1 MNYLSL
7 LKNASIFGL
16 MSLIVGVVVMYTLI
30 QTPLTQ
36 DCPNKCN
43 WNKYFIREIS
53 VFLTGFLSYIIFEV
67 LREQKI
73 YMPDDT
79 K

>member
-30 QTPLTQ
+30 KTPLTQ

-53 VFLTGFLSYIIFEV
+53 VFLTGFLSYIIFEF

-73 YMPDDT
+73 YVPDDT

>member
-7 LKNASIFGL
+7 LKHASIFGL

-36 DCPNKCN
+36 DCPHKCD

-53 VFLTGFLSYIIFEV
+53 VFFTGFFSYIIFAF
-67 LREQKI
+67 LRDQKI
-73 YMPDDT
+73 FVPDDT